1 MFVPSEDPERGISP
15 YSALY
20 SCGRIHI
27 RLLCAAAVTI
37 ALQKSTLPDRLN
49 SQPPFFRM
57 KWQMLSV
64 SRSQRL
70 RRFEDAVITSE
81 APFPTQRR
89 KCARWHASEGSAF
102 RDPGLSVFPTVKVS
116 RQLRANIRSASAR
129 IEHTKFPVMN
139 TCAKRVGGY
148 PRLSNLALARR
159 IGRSESSSGR
169 GA

>member
-37 ALQKSTLPDRLN
+37 ALQKSILPDRLN

-57 KWQMLSV
+57 KWQMLAV
-64 SRSQRL
+64 PRSEGL
-70 RRFEDAVITSE
+70 RRPDDVVITSE

-102 RDPGLSVFPTVKVS
+102 GVLLPGVS
-116 RQLRANIRSASAR
+116 SASKLGRQLRANVDTTSAR